1 MELLSAYA
9 VGRAK
14 SWLAR
19 ISGGALVFWA
29 VAGLAVRSWLPPTRG
44 CAGARGSAGMWCQG
58 NRFDVVALCV
68 YGVLAIAAAVG
79 STLVAAAASAPVVRF
94 LAGTSWPV
102 ARGLGR
108 WTAWRVRRHRRV
120 FKKLLAADP
129 VAQGTSAPAQ
139 PAATPPAPARP
150 ASDLARLTLD
160 RARGRRRRYPREL
173 LIAPTRIGNSLA
185 AMTERVTGRHGW
197 DLATCWELIDLAL
210 PDQLSGRLRADSDRL
225 TTRGQ
230 NLLWA
235 VLTCLVAAVG
245 LGVTVWRDD
254 GGALVLGAFLTAAL
268 GAALAVF
275 LLFRGLCA
283 AVDVYCDSV
292 EAVLVA
298 ARADIYRV
306 AGWPAPATPA
316 EEHERGT
323 ALSGYLSRRGLQA
336 PDTRFVVPSE
346 PEPATAPALTTPPA
360 APAATLPNQ
369 SENHF
374 GPAPSGQAAP

>member
-1 MELLSAYA
+1 MELLSSYA
-9 VGRAK
+9 VGHAK

-29 VAGLAVRSWLPPTRG
+29 VAGLAVRSWLPPVRG
-44 CAGARGSAGMWCQG
+44 CADARGTAGMWCQG
-58 NRFDVVALCV
+58 SRFDVVTLCV

-79 STLVAAAASAPVVRF
+79 STLVVAAASTPVIRF

-102 ARGLGR
+102 TSWLRR
-108 WTAWRVRRHRRV
+108 WTAWRVGRHLRV
-120 FKKLLAADP
+120 YNRLRAADP
-129 VAQGTSAPAQ
+129 VAPGMSASGRPAPAPASAPA
-139 PAATPPAPARP
+139 PA
-150 ASDLARLTLD
+150 LARLMLD
-160 RARGRRRRYPREL
+160 RARARRRRYPREL

-210 PDQLSGRLRADSDRL
+210 PEQLSGRLRGDSDRL

-235 VLTCLVAAVG
+235 VLTCLAAAVG

-254 GGALVLGAFLTAAL
+254 GGPLELGAFLAAAL

-283 AVDVYCDSV
+283 AADVYCDSV

-316 EEHERGT
+316 EERELGA

-336 PDTRFVVPSE
+336 PHTLFVPPE
-346 PEPATAPALTTPPA
+346 PEPATAFALTPLPA
-360 APAATLPNQ
+360 APAVTLPDQ
-369 SENHF
+369 SGSHS
-374 GPAPSGQAAP
+374 GPAPSVQSAP

>member
-1 MELLSAYA
+1 MELLSTYA

-14 SWLAR
+14 GWLAR

-29 VAGLAVRSWLPPTRG
+29 VAGLAVRSWLPPARG
-44 CAGARGSAGMWCQG
+44 CADAPDSAGMWCRG
-58 NRFDVVALCV
+58 NSFDVVTLCV
-68 YGVLAIAAAVG
+68 YGVLVIAAAVG
-79 STLVAAAASAPVVRF
+79 STLVVAAASAPVIRF

-102 ARGLGR
+102 TSVFRH
-108 WTAWRVRRHRRV
+108 WTAWRVRRHRHV
-120 FKKLLAADP
+120 FDQLLAADP
-129 VAQGTSAPAQ
+129 VTPGTGAPAL
-139 PAATPPAPARP
+139 PEPELT
-150 ASDLARLTLD
+150 RLTLD
-160 RARGRRRRYPREL
+160 RARARRRRYPRRL

-210 PDQLSGRLRADSDRL
+210 PDQLSGRLRGDSDRL

-235 VLTCLVAAVG
+235 ALTCPVAVAG
-245 LGVTVWRDD
+245 LGVAVWRDD
-254 GGALVLGAFLTAAL
+254 AGAPVLGAFSAAAA
-268 GAALAVF
+268 GAALAAL

-306 AGWPAPATPA
+306 AGWPAPGTPA
-316 EEHERGT
+316 EERERGAT
-323 ALSGYLSRRGLQA
+323 LSGYLSRRGSQA
-336 PDTRFVVPSE
+336 PHTQFALSPE
-346 PEPATAPALTTPPA
+346 PGPATAFALTPLPA
-360 APAATLPNQ
+360 AASPATTATVP
-369 SENHF
+369 
-374 GPAPSGQAAP
+374 GRPASAPTGGATP